1 MKKISLGLFLCMFAL
16 AVSAQNYVDLGLPS
30 GILWADANEPGVY
43 TFDES
48 VTAFRGDEMP
58 GMYEFKE
65 LEKECVWHWNDS
77 GYTVIGPNGD
87 SIVLPMVKTKWC
99 TGVFEEKTSGLYWS
113 AEAFNELEGWGL
125 YFSKDMISTQM
136 SFARCQGLPVRKIK
150 HPARVLHRP
159 DYELIQSVG
168 KTAYDQLVKRF
179 YAQDT
184 TLTMSEM
191 NTIYYG
197 SAFYNRLS
205 TAVGARSVNEM
216 FEKGAPMGDIMAFS
230 MGYLMACPVDL
241 EMLMYMAA
249 IAEMNSNTAEVYKYY
264 WMVSS
269 LADAI
274 LSTGDGESDSTAF
287 HVVTVADEYTIMRYL
302 LQVQPDMQ
310 TLTSSMCDMFDA
322 TTQSGR
328 KIKLYFDVQLI
339 LALENRMFSND
350 KNEPFHFTYEELTGN
365 SEPVAGLNMGSKE
378 EKVDVIEIDDSVD
391 EGEEAQVPPL
401 MDEDGNY
408 LILPVMPRFPGG
420 RDSLFTFLSAN
431 VKYPKE
437 LANAHISGKVV
448 VQFVVD
454 TDGTITDVVV
464 VRSSGEPLL
473 DEEAVRV
480 VKMMPKWT
488 PGMNEGEPV
497 RVKYTI
503 PVNFKLQDE
512 NPKE

>member
-1 MKKISLGLFLCMFAL
+1 MKKFSLGLFLCLFAL
-16 AVSAQNYVDLGLPS
+16 AASAQNYVDLGLPS
-30 GILWADANEPGVY
+30 GILWADTNEPGVY

-48 VTAFRGDEMP
+48 AAAFRGDEMP

-65 LEKECVWHWNDS
+65 LQDNCTWRWNDS

-87 SIVLPMVKTKWC
+87 SIIFPMVKTKWC
-99 TGVFEEKTSGLYWS
+99 TGEMETGTSGYYWS
-113 AEAFNELEGWGL
+113 AEAYDDFEGWGL

-150 HPARVLHRP
+150 HPARAFHRP

-168 KTAYDQLVKRF
+168 KPAYDRLVTRF
-179 YAQDT
+179 YDGDT
-184 TLTMSEM
+184 TLTANEI

-205 TAVGARSVNEM
+205 TAVGAKSLNEM
-216 FEKGAPMGDIMAFS
+216 LEKNAPMGDVIAFS

-249 IAEMNSNTAEVYKYY
+249 IANMNNDTAGVYKYY

-274 LSTGDGESDSTAF
+274 LSTGDGKTDSTAF

-339 LALENRMFSND
+339 LALEHRMFSND
-350 KNEPFHFTYEELTGN
+350 KKPFRFVYQTNTAQ
-365 SEPVAGLNMGSKE
+365 PKKKKSK
-378 EKVDVIEIDDSVD
+378 K
-391 EGEEAQVPPL
+391 
-401 MDEDGNY
+401 
-408 LILPVMPRFPGG
+408 
-420 RDSLFTFLSAN
+420 
-431 VKYPKE
+431 K
-437 LANAHISGKVV
+437 
-448 VQFVVD
+448 
-454 TDGTITDVVV
+454 
-464 VRSSGEPLL
+464 
-473 DEEAVRV
+473 
-480 VKMMPKWT
+480 
-488 PGMNEGEPV
+488 
-497 RVKYTI
+497 
-503 PVNFKLQDE
+503 
-512 NPKE
+512 

>member
-1 MKKISLGLFLCMFAL
+1 MKKFFLGFLLCLFAIV
-16 AVSAQNYVDLGLPS
+16 VSAQNYVDLGLPS

-48 VTAFRGDEMP
+48 AVAFRGDEMP

-65 LEKECVWHWNDS
+65 LEKECVWLWNDS
-77 GYTVIGPNGD
+77 GYTVIGPNGN
-87 SIVLPMVKTKWC
+87 SIIFPLVKTKWC
-99 TGVFEEKTSGLYWS
+99 TGEMETGMSGHYWS
-113 AEAFNELEGWGL
+113 AEAYDDLEGWGL
-125 YFSKDMISTQM
+125 YFSKEMISTRM
-136 SFARCQGLPVRKIK
+136 SFARCQGLPVRKIQ
-150 HPARVLHRP
+150 HPARTFHRP
-159 DYELIQSVG
+159 DYEAIQSVG
-168 KTAYDQLVKRF
+168 KTAYDQLVARF
-179 YAQDT
+179 YEQDT
-184 TLTMSEM
+184 TLTE
-191 NTIYYG
+191 NDIATVYYG

-205 TAVGARSVNEM
+205 TAVGTKSINEM
-216 FEKGAPMGDIMAFS
+216 FEKGAPVGDVMAFS

-249 IAEMNSNTAEVYKYY
+249 IADMNNDTAGVYKYY

-274 LSTGDGESDSTAF
+274 VSTGDGMSDSTAF

-365 SEPVAGLNMGSKE
+365 SEPVAWLNIGSKE
-378 EKVDVIEIDDSVD
+378 EEEEIDVIEIDDTVD

-408 LILPVMPRFPGG
+408 LIVPVMPRFPGG
-420 RDSLFTFLSAN
+420 RDSLFNYLTSN
-431 VKYPKE
+431 VKYPAE
-437 LANAHISGKVV
+437 CVNIQGKVI
-448 VQFVVD
+448 VQFIVD
-454 TDGTITDVVV
+454 ADGSITEVQV
-464 VRSSGEPLL
+464 VRTSGNQLL

-503 PVNFKLQDE
+503 PINFKLQDE